1 MLAAQGAP
9 PLPKLSDMKGDADA
23 SVMGFFNS
31 YAAELPDELAAK
43 CRQVGTEFL
52 ARFGKTRL
60 GPLFMLPA
68 QKARDVLVTCNL
80 DDGWLESIE
89 EQAGFRFKEHSV
101 PPSAEL
107 VCALGETA
115 PAKQAKRERKRPD
128 TISEELGD
136 MLPQETIPKWIFDKC
151 ITTHEPLVKTLTEPE
166 LSGMTSEILSYFASR
181 FGHFKLGS
189 QLCRHL
195 GNKLTRALPH
205 LPAYGSTLGIDR
217 RWGKMLA
224 DKAKNR
230 QYVRAAHEPA
240 PSCPSLTQSVPCL
253 SQKDFN
259 TPIEIRSAD
268 MTEAVK
274 LKLESSGLCSGGRVT
289 IDISKSESSAESFAV
304 KDEVLPQQPD
314 VPPAAVEVA
323 PPATS
328 LATTGISI
336 FTMPSLA
343 STKPPLPP
351 GAPPVVHEAESTEA
365 VAAAAAAGAKRADG
379 LVKAKAKRAATKLK
393 KQEAAA
399 AAAEQPPP
407 PAPPPASH
415 RRPPAAGT
423 AKRKAADETTATT
436 GRKKSVRAPPQ
447 HAPPPPPPPIPSR
460 PAFVLPT
467 PLSPTPLS
475 VQVQPNQEK
484 ENVEPA
490 ATKPKEKPKDEGV
503 LMIVRS
509 PDDDD
514 IQLRMKGEES
524 ATMNGASLGNGD
536 EVLVLEIV
544 TSAFGTDFASVKA
557 GRIKGFVRAAYL
569 VAA

>member
-68 QKARDVLVTCNL
+68 QKARDVLACNL

-107 VCALGETA
+107 VCAMGETA

-189 QLCRHL
+189 PLCRHL

-274 LKLESSGLCSGGRVT
+274 LKLESSRLCSGGRVT

-314 VPPAAVEVA
+314 VPPACSCRSGTAGDQFGDDGHQHLHNAVARLDQAA
-323 PPATS
+323 PPPWR
-328 LATTGISI
+328 
-336 FTMPSLA
+336 PSRRSRSRVDRGRRGGSRSRGKEGRRLG
-343 STKPPLPP
+343 K
-351 GAPPVVHEAESTEA
+351 GEGEARRDQAEKA
-365 VAAAAAAGAKRADG
+365 GGRRRRRRAAAAASSSPRF
-379 LVKAKAKRAATKLK
+379 
-393 KQEAAA
+393 
-399 AAAEQPPP
+399 
-407 PAPPPASH
+407 
-415 RRPPAAGT
+415 
-423 AKRKAADETTATT
+423 
-436 GRKKSVRAPPQ
+436 
-447 HAPPPPPPPIPSR
+447 PPPPPRRRHRQTQGCRRDNGHNGQEEIGACSTSAPPPSSSH
-460 PAFVLPT
+460 PLT
-467 PLSPTPLS
+467 PGICLTHPPLAH
-475 VQVQPNQEK
+475 P
-484 ENVEPA
+484 PLGA
-490 ATKPKEKPKDEGV
+490 GTTKPREGERGA
-503 LMIVRS
+503 RS
-509 PDDDD
+509 N
-514 IQLRMKGEES
+514 QAQGEAKG
-524 ATMNGASLGNGD
+524 
-536 EVLVLEIV
+536 
-544 TSAFGTDFASVKA
+544 
-557 GRIKGFVRAAYL
+557 
-569 VAA
+569 